1 MSLSKKAASIST
13 DLRSGCSALAT
24 TPAPSRLGEKA
35 CSTARLEPCSPRAR
49 NLVLRAISWIWLPTL
64 RNSAIQSA
72 PIWLAYRPRS
82 PTELAI
88 LTVNRKGLFSAVLG
102 ISSQTFSSL
111 RQIGNRP
118 SSCLAPRITSAKGL
132 GAVGSTGGRGG
143 GLGCGGAG
151 STRHGGSGGRSGGGR
166 RGGGSGRCGGLGRRR
181 GGSTLTGGGTG
192 AQQHHGRGDGGQAQA
207 TLGGQGR
214 RNTHSDHPWTV
225 LNRARAGLA
234 QSGTPAG
241 AG

>member
-132 GAVGSTGGRGG
+132 GAVGSTGGRAAWAAAAPAAPGTVAAAAET
-143 GLGCGGAG
+143 GA
-151 STRHGGSGGRSGGGR
+151 GR
-166 RGGGSGRCGGLGRRR
+166 RGGGGGR
-181 GGSTLTGGGTG
+181 GG
-192 AQQHHGRGDGGQAQA
+192 
-207 TLGGQGR
+207 
-214 RNTHSDHPWTV
+214 
-225 LNRARAGLA
+225 
-234 QSGTPAG
+234 G
-241 AG
+241 AGRA